1 MGAQLTPDSIDAY
14 AVLAVAP
21 SASAAELKAAHRALV
36 RRFHPDLAP
45 PAERDAA
52 TRRVQQINVAYGL
65 VRDPQLRAEYDRLR
79 SNPGMAL
86 DRLVTA
92 AGVWAGRWWAR
103 NAAALRGD
111 EPWSTRAGRV
121 VGRLVRGL

>member
-14 AVLAVAP
+14 GVLGVAP
-21 SASAAELKAAHRALV
+21 TASYGELKAAHRALV

-45 PAERDAA
+45 AEERENA
-52 TRRVQQINVAYGL
+52 TQRVQQINVAYGL
-65 VRDPQLRAEYDRLR
+65 VRDPQRRAEYDRLR
-79 SNPGMAL
+79 SSPGAAL

-103 NAAALRGD
+103 NRALVRGD
-111 EPWSTRAGRV
+111 VPLARRAGRV
-121 VGRLVRGL
+121 LGRLVRGI